1 MITCRVH
8 VVLIMIGFLYPLR
21 RFVVVVVVVAVVVVV
36 VVVVVTVIYFA
47 KMFHNSPKGLSSRKY
62 RFKI

>member
-1 MITCRVH
+1 MIICRVH

-21 RFVVVVVVVAVVVVV
+21 RFVVVVVVV
-36 VVVVVTVIYFA
+36 VVTVIYFA
-47 KMFHNSPKGLSSRKY
+47 EMFHNSPKGLSSRKY